1 MVLLH
6 LATAYSIP
14 VACKCD
20 FEKQLKCLRLLA
32 IRLLWNMLTIII
44 SGDQYLGLT
53 YSLVVRTCCGQQ
65 TSKCSALNY
74 CNISLQNILVVVI
87 DKTSN
92 AHASLIS
99 LSQSLN
105 MFTFKFIVML
115 FLSPI
120 NFEAYMFL
128 LIAKLV

>member
-1 MVLLH
+1 MILLH

-14 VACKCD
+14 LACKCD
-20 FEKQLKCLRLLA
+20 FEKQLKFLRLLA

-87 DKTSN
+87 NKNSH

-99 LSQSLN
+99 LSQILIV
-105 MFTFKFIVML
+105 FTFKFML